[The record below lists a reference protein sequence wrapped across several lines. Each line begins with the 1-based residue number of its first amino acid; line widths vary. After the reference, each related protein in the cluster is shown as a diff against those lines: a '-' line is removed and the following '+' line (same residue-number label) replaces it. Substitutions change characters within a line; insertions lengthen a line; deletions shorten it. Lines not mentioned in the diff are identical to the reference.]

1 MILEKHASKT
11 YSQNGEDGIIK
22 FLLLNL
28 DVITNRCL
36 EIGTGDGTECNTA
49 FLVRELG
56 YEGVFIDKCD
66 RFNHYFYKGKKYKH
80 ISQFVELHNVQ
91 GMFEDEEL
99 IGRYDLFSLDI
110 DGVDYWIMKE
120 IMDHR
125 LLSASIIVVE
135 YQDIIG
141 PEKSI
146 TVPYQKNFS
155 AWNYDSHGGPNY
167 CGASL
172 MAFVNLLSPEYVFVG
187 CEPLGF
193 NAFFMNKD
201 QSRHLDLKSNDIA
214 SCFEIEK
221 VKWGMNN
228 RWPRVK
234 DMRWEE
240 V

>member
-1 MILEKHASKT
+1 MILGKHASKT

-28 DVITNRCL
+28 DQRTNRCL

-49 FLVRELG
+49 LLVKDLG
-56 YEGVFIDKCD
+56 YEGVFIDKCEN
-66 RFNHYFYKGKKYKH
+66 FNDHFYEGKKYKQIKH
-80 ISQFVELHNVQ
+80 FVEPDNTQEIFKSL
-91 GMFEDEEL
+91 DE
-99 IGRYDLFSLDI
+99 RYDVFSIDI
-110 DGVDYWIMKE
+110 DGIDYWVLKE
-120 IMDHR
+120 IIDR
-125 LLSASIIVVE
+125 KLFSASIVVVE

-146 TVPYQKNFS
+146 TVPYKKRFNG
-155 AWNYDSHGGPNY
+155 WDYDSYGGPNY

-172 MAFVNLLSPEYVFVG
+172 MAFIGLLSQEYVFVG

-201 QSRHLDLKSNDIA
+201 QSRHSYLKSDNIVE
-214 SCFEIEK
+214 CFKVEK
-221 VKWGMNN
+221 VKWGMEN

-234 DMRWEE
+234 DMKWEE